1 MEYQVQQREWRK
13 EWNRLRADEV
23 AYLRSH
29 SRKRENIVNKKAAEI
44 MPDDMQEVL
53 NKAFDKAFALIFEK
67 GTGFIEK
74 TYPKEKIRLA
84 HREAERELSNG
95 NKQKMEIAAK
105 SRREAEKSKGIHL
118 AVSAVEGGVLGAL
131 GIGVPDIPVFVGV
144 LLRSIY
150 EIAEHYGY
158 NYESEW
164 ERIFILKLMENAM
177 CWGEELRR
185 KDRELNDVIE
195 SGAAWKESAEEQT
208 ERTARALS
216 KELLYMKFLQTIP
229 LAGVIGGTS
238 DVWCMKQI
246 GDYAELKYRRRF
258 LINRDSMGQ

>member
-1 MEYQVQQREWRK
+1 MEYQAQQREWRK

-23 AYLRSH
+23 TYLRSH

-53 NKAFDKAFALIFEK
+53 NKAFDKAFALVFEK

-84 HREAERELSNG
+84 HREAEREL
-95 NKQKMEIAAK
+95 
-105 SRREAEKSKGIHL
+105 
-118 AVSAVEGGVLGAL
+118 
-131 GIGVPDIPVFVGV
+131 
-144 LLRSIY
+144 
-150 EIAEHYGY
+150 
-158 NYESEW
+158 
-164 ERIFILKLMENAM
+164 
-177 CWGEELRR
+177 
-185 KDRELNDVIE
+185 NDVIE
-195 SGAAWKESAEEQT
+195 SGAVWKESAEEQT

-216 KELLYMKFLQTIP
+216 KKLLYMKFLQTIP
-229 LAGVIGGTS
+229 LAGIIGGTS
-238 DVWCMKQI
+238 DVWCMKRI